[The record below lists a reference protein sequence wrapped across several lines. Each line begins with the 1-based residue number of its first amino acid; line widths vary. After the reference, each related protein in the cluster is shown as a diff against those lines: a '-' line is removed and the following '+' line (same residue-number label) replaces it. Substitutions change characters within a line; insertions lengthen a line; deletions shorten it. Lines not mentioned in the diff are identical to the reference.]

1 MVRFLEVPDLEL
13 PQRVAHNGP
22 QIFSRSLNFTHAENN
37 DNTWQTVTNMFHVG
51 LSFND
56 FQRFSTILEQI
67 QLCSTWLDIDSA
79 NGLTAFSRRN
89 LPCGM
94 FQRGRRHFHHFLS
107 TRNFMELW
115 YFIKFRIEFTLLS
128 FFWCLQELKKKLK
141 KQHAWEKIQ
150 NTSQKSAVQNPHYTC
165 LVLGAYII

>member
-67 QLCSTWLDIDSA
+67 QLCSTWLDIAQHMASQLSP
-79 NGLTAFSRRN
+79 GGTCHVECSW
-89 LPCGM
+89 M

-115 YFIKFRIEFTLLS
+115 YLIKFRIEFTLLS
-128 FFWCLQELKKKLK
+128 FVGAFKSWKRSWKSSM
-141 KQHAWEKIQ
+141 HEKRSKTLARNQRFKIP
-150 NTSQKSAVQNPHYTC
+150 TTHV
-165 LVLGAYII
+165 